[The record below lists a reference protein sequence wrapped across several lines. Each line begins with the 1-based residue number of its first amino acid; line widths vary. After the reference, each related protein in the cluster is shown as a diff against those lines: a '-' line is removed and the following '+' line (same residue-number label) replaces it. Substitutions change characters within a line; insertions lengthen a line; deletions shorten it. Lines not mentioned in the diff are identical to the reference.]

1 MSDFDFELPPH
12 LIAQQPCPDRS
23 GSRLLKVDRTLQTF
37 LPGRF
42 SDLPECLRPGDL
54 LVLNNSRV
62 IPARLRAQ
70 KMGGGGRIE
79 VFLLHPATN
88 GGWWTLVRPGKR
100 VRPGTVL
107 AFDCSN
113 PNEATTQAV
122 ILEKRDDGQCRVDF
136 GPETDV
142 LAFSER
148 HGEIPLPPYIRR
160 ESPRAEDRNR
170 YQTVYARH
178 SGSVAA
184 PTAGLHFTLD
194 LLEDIRNQGVQIAE
208 VTLHVGIGTFAPVKV
223 DDPAEHVMHA
233 EHYEVPLA
241 TADAIRRVK
250 ALGNRVV
257 AVGTTSLRVLESVA
271 RTHHGQIEA
280 GKGTT
285 HLFLYPPAT
294 FQIVDALLTNFH
306 LPRSTL
312 LMLVSAFAAPGLV
325 TGRDL
330 ILAAYRE
337 AVKQEFR
344 FFSYGDAMWIA

>member
-1 MSDFDFELPPH
+1 M
-12 LIAQQPCPDRS
+12 
-23 GSRLLKVDRTLQTF
+23 KVDRTLRAF
-37 LPGRF
+37 VPGQF

-70 KMGGGGRIE
+70 KKEGGGKIE
-79 VFLLHPATN
+79 VLLLHPAARSE
-88 GGWWTLVRPGKR
+88 WWCLIRPGKR

-107 AFDCSN
+107 TFDSL
-113 PNEATTQAV
+113 EDARTQAV
-122 ILEKRDDGQCRVDF
+122 IREKREDGQCRLDF
-136 GPETDV
+136 GTATDV

-160 ESPRAEDRNR
+160 ESPRPEDRDR

-184 PTAGLHFTLD
+184 PTAGLHFTLE
-194 LLEDIRNQGVQIAE
+194 LLEKLRNQGIQIAE

-223 DDPAEHVMHA
+223 DDPAEHVMHT
-233 EHYEVPLA
+233 ERYEVPLA
-241 TADAIRRVK
+241 TAEAVQRAK
-250 ALGNRVV
+250 SLGNRVV

-271 RTHHGQIEA
+271 RAHQGQIRA
-280 GKGTT
+280 GPGTT
-285 HLFLYPPAT
+285 NLFVYPPWN
-294 FQIVDALLTNFH
+294 FQVVDALLTNFH

-312 LMLVSAFAAPGLV
+312 LMLVSAFAAPGRE